1 MNTSIAI
8 MAAGFGTRMKSKK
21 PKVLHKI
28 SGFSM
33 LHHII
38 KEAKKISDDIHVILH
53 HQADLVKDTLNK
65 NFKNI
70 TYVLQDHENF
80 PGTGGAIMSVK
91 PKYEK
96 VLVLNG
102 DMPLLEANDM
112 KAFFNKSAKV
122 VMSSFVCIDPTGYG
136 RVVMDSNHN
145 VSKIVEHKDAN
156 KNELNIKNVNAGV
169 YLFETEFLK
178 ENLPKLSNKNT
189 QKEYYI
195 TDLVSIAKEQNIDV
209 KAIEVDEEIF
219 MGVNSKYHLS
229 IAEEIMQKR
238 IKRRFMEAGVTMRL
252 PETIYIESDV
262 IIEGESV
269 LESGVSV
276 LKGSKIINSH
286 IKTNS
291 VIEDSMLKN
300 SEVGPMA
307 RIRPKSVLIDSKI
320 GNFVEIKKST
330 LNGVKAGHL
339 SYLGDSEID
348 SGTNI
353 GCGTITCNYDGKA
366 KYKTIIGKNVFVGSD
381 SQLIAPLTIEDDVI
395 IASGTT
401 VTKSVKKGSL
411 AIARPKMKILDNFFY
426 KFFLTNSDK
435 HKGEK

>member
-21 PKVLHKI
+21 PKVLHEI
-28 SGFSM
+28 SGFPM

-53 HQADLVKDTLNK
+53 HKADLIQDTLNK
-65 NFKNI
+65 HFKNI
-70 TYVLQDHENF
+70 TYVLQDHKNF
-80 PGTGGAIMSVK
+80 PGTGGAIMSIK
-91 PKYEK
+91 PKYKK

-112 KAFFNKSAKV
+112 KAFFKENAKV
-122 VMSSFVCIDPTGYG
+122 VMSSFTCVDPTGYG
-136 RVVMDSNHN
+136 RVIMDSKHS

-156 KNELNIKNVNAGV
+156 ENELKIKNVNAGV
-169 YLFETEFLK
+169 YLFETKFLN
-178 ENLPKLSNKNT
+178 ENLLKLSNKNT
-189 QKEYYI
+189 QEEYYI
-195 TDLVSIAKEQNIDV
+195 TDLVTIANRQNIEV
-209 KAIEVDEEIF
+209 KAIKVNEEIF

-229 IAEEIMQKR
+229 IAEEIMQRR
-238 IKRRFMEAGVTMRL
+238 IKKRFMEAGVTMRL

-262 IIEGESV
+262 LIEGETT
-269 LESGVSV
+269 LDSGVSL
-276 LKGSKIINSH
+276 LKGAKIINSYV
-286 IKTNS
+286 KTNS

-300 SEVGPMA
+300 TEIGPMA

-330 LNGVKAGHL
+330 LKGVKAGHL

-366 KYKTIIGKNVFVGSD
+366 KYRTIIGKNVFVGSD
-381 SQLIAPLTIEDDVI
+381 SQLIAPITIEDDVI

-401 VTKSVKKGSL
+401 VTTSVKKGSL
-411 AIARPKMKILDNFFY
+411 AIARPKMKILDDFFY
-426 KFFLTNSDK
+426 KFFGKDNA
-435 HKGEK
+435 

>member
-21 PKVLHKI
+21 PKVLHEI

-70 TYVLQDHENF
+70 TYVLQDHKNF

-112 KAFFNKSAKV
+112 KAFFNENAKV

-136 RVVMDSNHN
+136 RVVMDSNHS

-209 KAIEVDEEIF
+209 KAIEVDEKIF

-269 LESGVSV
+269 LESGVSL

-307 RIRPKSVLIDSKI
+307 RVRPKSVLIDSKI

-353 GCGTITCNYDGKA
+353 GCGTITCNYNGKA

>member
-1 MNTSIAI
+1 MKTSVAI

-21 PKVLHKI
+21 PKVLHEI

-33 LHHII
+33 LYHII

-53 HQADLVKDTLNK
+53 HQAELIKEQMNAH
-65 NFKNI
+65 FENI
-70 TYVLQDHENF
+70 TYVQQDHKNF
-80 PGTGGAIMSVK
+80 PGTGGAIMGVK

-102 DMPLLEANDM
+102 DMPLLESNDM
-112 KAFFNKSAKV
+112 QAFFSQNAKV
-122 VMSSFVCIDPTGYG
+122 VMSSFISKDPTGYG
-136 RVVMDSNHN
+136 RVIMDATNK

-156 KNELNIKNVNAGV
+156 KDELIVKNVNAGV
-169 YLFETEFLK
+169 YLFDTDFLTN
-178 ENLPKLSNKNT
+178 NLTKLTNNNS

-195 TDLVSIAKEQNIDV
+195 TDLVSIANEQDIEV
-209 KAIEVDEEIF
+209 KAVQIDEETF

-229 IAEEIMQKR
+229 VAETLMQNR
-238 IKRRFMEAGVTMRL
+238 IKKRFMEAGVTMQL
-252 PETIYIESDV
+252 PQSIYIESDV
-262 IIEGESV
+262 VIEGESI
-269 LESGVSV
+269 LQSGVS
-276 LKGSKIINSH
+276 LIKGAKIINS
-286 IKTNS
+286 IVKTNS
-291 VIEDSMLKN
+291 IVENSLLKN
-300 SEVGPMA
+300 SEIGPMA

-381 SQLIAPLTIEDDVI
+381 SQLVAPVTIEDDVI

-401 VTKSVKKGSL
+401 VTKNVKKGSL
-411 AIARPKMKILDNFFY
+411 AIARAKIKTIDGFFY
-426 KFFLTNSDK
+426 KFFGINNV
-435 HKGEK
+435 EK